1 MVVHP
6 NRYKDLTGLV
16 YRICTPT
23 TDQSGLPSVPYMY
36 TYQSGLP
43 CVKCKLDPA
52 SFIKQF

>member
-23 TDQSGLPSVPYMY
+23 TDQSGLP
-36 TYQSGLP
+36 

-52 SFIKQF
+52 RFIKQF